1 MRNLVCCNNKI
12 KCGEVLI
19 LNDIKGFT
27 ARKLYKAK
35 CPKCKDDVVTL
46 IETRVSDNKI
56 FVNANITGLEAVKVL
71 YREKKRILATLPDI
85 KSDVLFGWIYGHNV
99 EIRNKN
105 KQVTQIRQ
113 YAKDFSGNKN
123 LTKKVYLS

>member
-1 MRNLVCCNNKI
+1 MILSCC
-12 KCGEVLI
+12 GY
-19 LNDIKGFT
+19 DIKDIDVWILKDIKDFT
-27 ARKLYKAK
+27 ARKLFFAQ
-35 CPKCKDDVVTL
+35 CPKCHYPVISLCEKRIADGKVF
-46 IETRVSDNKI
+46 I
-56 FVNANITGLEAVKVL
+56 NANIRGKLALNTI
-71 YREKKRILATLPDI
+71 YREEKRVVTKLLKV

>member
-1 MRNLVCCNNKI
+1 M
-12 KCGEVLI
+12 LI

-35 CPKCKDDVVTL
+35 CPKCKEYVVTL
-46 IETRVSDNKI
+46 IEKRISDNKV
-56 FVNANITGLEAVKVL
+56 FVNENITGIEAVKVL
-71 YREKKRILATLPDI
+71 YREKKRISATLPNI
-85 KSDVLFGWIYGHNV
+85 QSDTLYGWVYGHNV
-99 EIRNKN
+99 EIKNKN

-113 YAKDFSGNKN
+113 YSKDFSGNKN

>member
-1 MRNLVCCNNKI
+1 MRNLICCNNKI

-46 IETRVSDNKI
+46 IETRVSDNKM